1 MAEKNQNIKI
11 NIADWIADP
20 HYNGGLAEKGDGNYI
35 LADRVSLSSKEET
48 MPTYEYLCG
57 QCGHEFTIVISLGEY
72 EAGKVNC
79 PKCNSPEVKQQMTAF
94 ISKTSRKS

>member
-1 MAEKNQNIKI
+1 
-11 NIADWIADP
+11 
-20 HYNGGLAEKGDGNYI
+20 
-35 LADRVSLSSKEET
+35 

-57 QCGHEFTIVISLGEY
+57 QCGHAFTIVISLSDY

-79 PKCNSPEVKQQMTAF
+79 PKCKSPEVKQQLTSF